1 MKKTEEKSGKTDF
14 KATMS
19 GLESTLETYLVGK
32 APSIPENIKEIIVKF
47 SPWLT
52 LIFFVLSLPAIL
64 FALGVGTILTP
75 FSYLGGLRVGMS
87 YTVGMIFTAA
97 VLVIEAIAIPGLFK
111 RSLSAWKLLFYASLL
126 SGIQALI
133 SFNLGGLIIG
143 MGLSLYVL
151 FQVKSYYK

>member
-1 MKKTEEKSGKTDF
+1 MAKTEKTDF
-14 KATMS
+14 KSAIS
-19 GLESTLETYLVGK
+19 SLESTLETYLIDK
-32 APSIPENIKEIIVKF
+32 APGIPGNIKEIIVKF
-47 SPWLT
+47 SPWLA

-64 FALGVGTILTP
+64 FALGIGTIFTP
-75 FSYLGGLRVGMS
+75 FSYLGGLRAGMS
-87 YTVGMIFTAA
+87 YTIGMIFTAA
-97 VLVIEAIAIPGLFK
+97 ILVIEAMAIPGLFK

>member
-1 MKKTEEKSGKTDF
+1 MKNTEKSEKTDF
-14 KATMS
+14 KATLS
-19 GLESTLETYLVGK
+19 GLESTLKVYLVDK

-47 SPWLT
+47 SPWLA

-64 FALGVGTILTP
+64 FALGIGTIFTP

-87 YTVGMIFTAA
+87 YTIGMIFTAA

-111 RSLSAWKLLFYASLL
+111 RKISAWKLLFYASLL

-143 MGLSLYVL
+143 TGLSLYIL
-151 FQVKSYYK
+151 FQVRSYYK

>member
-1 MKKTEEKSGKTDF
+1 MKTTEKSGKTDF
-14 KATMS
+14 KSMMS
-19 GLESTLETYLVGK
+19 SLDSTLQTYLVDK

-75 FSYLGGLRVGMS
+75 FSYLGGLRICLG
-87 YTVGMIFTAA
+87 YTLGILFTAV
-97 VLVIEAIAIPGLFK
+97 VLVVEAIAIPGLFK
-111 RSLSAWKLLFYASLL
+111 RKMSAWKLLFYASLL
-126 SGIQALI
+126 SGVQALI

-143 MGLSLYVL
+143 TGLSLYIL
-151 FQVKSYYK
+151 YQVKSYYK